1 MSKQHTLSAS
11 VRLRSGSGALKQMRR
26 EGFTPA
32 VIYGATQENVNI
44 KIVSKPFTDLLHA
57 SASENILV
65 NIDIEGVDGGAKL
78 ALIQDVQHD
87 PITKA
92 ILHADFHAVNQNDE
106 IHATI
111 PLNFTGTPAGVKNG
125 GLLQQQVHDLEVHCL
140 PKDLPEMISAD
151 VSALEMND
159 LMRINELT
167 LPEGVTL
174 TLAPDIIV
182 ALISEPRV
190 IEEDEETTAAAPAEG
205 AAPEAAEGEEKAA
218 E

>member
-11 VRLRSGSGALKQMRR
+11 VRKRSGSGALKQMRR

-44 KIVSKPFTDLLHA
+44 KIDSKPFSDLLHA

-65 NIDIEGVDGGAKL
+65 NIDIEGVEGGAKL

-87 PITKA
+87 PITRT

-111 PLNFTGTPAGVKNG
+111 PLDLTGTPVGVKNG

-140 PKDLPEMISAD
+140 PKNLPETISAD
-151 VSALEMND
+151 VAGLEMND
-159 LMRINELT
+159 ILRISDLT
-167 LPEGVTL
+167 PPEGVTL
-174 TLAPDIIV
+174 ALAPDIIV

-190 IEEDEETTAAAPAEG
+190 ADDADDAAASGAAPA
-205 AAPEAAEGEEKAA
+205 AAEGEEKAA

>member
-11 VRLRSGSGALKQMRR
+11 VRKRSGSGALKQMRR

-44 KIVSKPFTDLLHA
+44 KIDSKPFTDLLHA

-65 NIDIEGVDGGAKL
+65 NIEIEGVEGGAKL

-87 PITKA
+87 PITRA

-111 PLNFTGTPAGVKNG
+111 PLDLTGTPAGVKNG

-159 LMRINELT
+159 LMRVNELT

-190 IEEDEETTAAAPAEG
+190 VEDDAAAADAPA
-205 AAPEAAEGEEKAA
+205 AAATEAKEGEEKAA